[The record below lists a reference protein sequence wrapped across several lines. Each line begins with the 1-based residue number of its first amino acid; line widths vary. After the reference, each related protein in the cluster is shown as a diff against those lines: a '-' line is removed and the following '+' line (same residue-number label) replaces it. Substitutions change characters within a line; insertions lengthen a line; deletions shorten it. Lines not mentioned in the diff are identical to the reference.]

1 MMPMKISNFGK
12 NKDKIMTNETSSSM
26 EVNITKEGTI
36 NVSTEEITFSSIEK
50 DRTNVHIVS
59 DSPTF
64 NVDQDKNKKISVIM
78 TPGVVGPPGPPGKD
92 GADGETAH
100 NFLGP
105 ITLMKTPEDGYSYID
120 GYSIHEGYTILE
132 EETRNLFVI
141 DSGMNYQFVKT
152 LSEKDIFQI
161 IKGNEFGGR
170 LFKIKNNNLV
180 MIKEK
185 DSDYWDII
193 EVI

>member
-36 NVSTEEITFSSIEK
+36 NVSTEDVIFGSVEK

-64 NVDQDKNKKISVIM
+64 NVDQDKNKKISVIT

-100 NFLGP
+100 NFLEP
-105 ITLMKTPEDGYSYID
+105 ITLMKKENESFAFID
-120 GYSIHEGYTILE
+120 GYTIQEGYTILE
-132 EETRNLFVI
+132 KNTNKLYAINSSMSQEN
-141 DSGMNYQFVKT
+141 VKT
-152 LSEKDIFQI
+152 CENKDIFQI
-161 IKGNEFGGR
+161 VKGREFGGM
-170 LFKIKNNNLV
+170 LFEIKNNNPI

-185 DSDYWDII
+185 DANYWKIKR
-193 EVI
+193 